1 MSKASLLAM
10 SAALGVTA
18 GSLGLAIPA
27 FAVGLTLVQDEPY
40 APAPSG
46 WTNLGWKVEGRAGAP
61 FGEDYEFAIGPNGA
75 QANNTGQIYRDWNN
89 GEIVDWSFNWDG
101 QTAKFTLAGEEI
113 LYSLLNPSPNIF
125 NGFYLLTNVDTRSYN
140 APVLGTQ
147 RVAEGT
153 QIDLIVKTL
162 NGQDATDTSGILDSV
177 FSSSVG
183 QATEAQSLSKKFFSS
198 PEAITSLTG
207 TVKMSWLNINPNEI
221 KARSRVSFQIQGY
234 DFPGQRSI
242 PEPTSVLTLLA
253 FGAFGVGSLIKHRQL
268 L

>member
-27 FAVGLTLVQDEPY
+27 FAVQLTLVQDPLEL
-40 APAPSG
+40 SS
-46 WTNLGWKVEGRAGAP
+46 WTDLGWKVEGRAGAP

-89 GEIVDWSFNWDG
+89 GEIVDWSFNWNG
-101 QTAKFTLAGEEI
+101 QTAKFILAGEEI
-113 LYSLLNPSPNIF
+113 SYSLSNPSPNIF
-125 NGFYLLTNVDTRSYN
+125 NAFSLLTNVDTNSYN
-140 APVLGTQ
+140 SPALGTKK
-147 RVAEGT
+147 VEEET

-162 NGQDATDTSGILDSV
+162 NGQDATDTSGILNSI
-177 FSSSVG
+177 FSSSIG
-183 QATEAQSLSKKFFSS
+183 QATEAKSLSQKFFSS

-207 TVKMSWLNINPNEI
+207 TVKMSWLNIDPNEI

-234 DFPGQRSI
+234 DFQGQSSI
-242 PEPTSVLTLLA
+242 PEPTSTLSLLA
-253 FGAFGVGSLIKHRQL
+253 FGAFGVRSLIKRRSL
-268 L
+268 I